1 MIDDESGSERREAIT
16 QQPECALE
24 SDLVMEVEMVDGDA
38 RRERATTTTSAT
50 LTTRYP
56 NSAKGRRN
64 RKPRSPTSAERA
76 RKYLPF
82 WLRFGGS
89 QLTPPEKNAARA

>member
-16 QQPECALE
+16 QQPDCALE
-24 SDLVMEVEMVDGDA
+24 SELVMEVEMEDGDA
-38 RRERATTTTSAT
+38 RRERATTTMSAT
-50 LTTRYP
+50 LPTRYP
-56 NSAKGRRN
+56 NSAKGCRN

-82 WLRFGGS
+82 WLTILGG
-89 QLTPPEKNAARA
+89 R